1 MTEELKK
8 DLIAAGANIETALAR
23 FMNMEAM
30 YLKFLLR
37 FPADPNF
44 ESLRDALAAGDTE
57 TAFRAAHTL
66 KGVAGN
72 LGLDRFYESVSKL
85 TEVLRAGGS
94 GNTDALMK
102 QAAADYEEICAVI
115 QKHNK

>member
-1 MTEELKK
+1 MTEEFKK
-8 DLIAAGANIETALAR
+8 DLIAAGVNLETALSR

-44 ESLRDALAAGDTE
+44 ESLKEAQAAGDTE
-57 TAFRAAHTL
+57 AAFRAAHTL

-72 LGLDRFYESVSKL
+72 LGLDRFYESVAKL
-85 TEVLRAGGS
+85 TEALRAGES
-94 GNTDALMK
+94 GNTDGLME
-102 QAAADYEEICAVI
+102 QAAADYEEICSVI
-115 QKHNK
+115 KRHNG